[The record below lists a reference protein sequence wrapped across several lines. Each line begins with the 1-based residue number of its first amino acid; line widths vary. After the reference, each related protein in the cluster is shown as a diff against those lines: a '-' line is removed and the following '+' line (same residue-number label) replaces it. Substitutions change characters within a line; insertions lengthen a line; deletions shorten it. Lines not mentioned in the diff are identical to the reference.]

1 MTSSVGRNAERA
13 EQRFIELLDKNG
25 LVRLLDVFL
34 TYETIPQNQQGL
46 ATFTGFDQGTVS
58 KRVNELV
65 DLGIV
70 TKVSDAQ
77 PQEYH
82 LNMDHPAAIELV
94 EVHTELQDHVAEI
107 QDESEEYDPEA
118 AGPYDGSPFVELFRY
133 PTNAKLLVALLRN
146 SDAQLRVAHI
156 QREADVD
163 YQTVKDNIGLL
174 CEVGI
179 VKRIED
185 TYTGDVKYILNDGH
199 PAKSGFEQVIDAL
212 EANLEKEEE
221 PAAPENKEEITTK
234 DGSDRADGIR
244 KKVIQLLE
252 DKMDLT
258 PEQLTSEDG
267 DQSEDEMKEIYAL
280 QIQAGKVPNH
290 SKESGSQA
298 ERQSSDQN
306 TEWKDNLDF
315 QDDGRSS
322 SAVTDSETTNAMA
335 A

>member
-1 MTSSVGRNAERA
+1 MGRDAERA

-34 TYETIPQNQQGL
+34 TYETIPQNQEGL
-46 ATFTGFDQGTVS
+46 VTFTGFDQGTIS

-70 TKVSDAQ
+70 TKVDDTH

-82 LNMDHPAAIELV
+82 LNMDHPTATELV
-94 EVHTELQDHVAEI
+94 EVHTELQAYVAEI
-107 QDESEEYDPEA
+107 QDESEKFDPKA

-146 SDAQLRVAHI
+146 SDARLRVAHI
-156 QREADVD
+156 QHEADVD
-163 YQTVKDNIGLL
+163 YQTVKDNIDLL

-185 TYTGDVKYILNDGH
+185 TYTGDVKYTLNDEH
-199 PAKSGFEQVIDAL
+199 PAKSGFEQVINAL
-212 EANLEKEEE
+212 EANLETEEE
-221 PAAPENKEEITTK
+221 PAAPENKEEITAK
-234 DGSDRADGIR
+234 GGSDRAEGIR
-244 KKVIQLLE
+244 EKVIQLIE
-252 DKMDLT
+252 DGMDLT
-258 PEQLTSEDG
+258 PEQLISEDG
-267 DQSEDEMKEIYAL
+267 DQTKDEMKEIYAL
-280 QIQAGKVPNH
+280 QIQAGKLPDH
-290 SKESGSQA
+290 SKESDSQA
-298 ERQSSDQN
+298 DRQSSDQN
-306 TEWKDNLDF
+306 TEWKDNHDF
-315 QDDGRSS
+315 QHRHGGRNS